1 MKFKDIEF
9 RGMSEIYGKDAKI
22 GGVDLSN
29 GLSGVNHTAQPI
41 LRRNCGA
48 LRGRRLMGGDGWG
61 HP

>member
-29 GLSGVNHTAQPI
+29 GTTNPTAE
-41 LRRNCGA
+41 
-48 LRGRRLMGGDGWG
+48 LRGFTRSASTRAMMGSSLKVGVI
-61 HP
+61 P